1 MQKVAIGIG
10 IILILNSA
18 AVSITTSLTLGNFL
32 PAIIG
37 VVIISYT
44 LLYKKIKAHTPKYVQ
59 ILIKSA
65 MALFAA
71 TFAFSSFTVYK
82 NSVRIPPDG
91 ADAVI
96 VLGAGLNGKD
106 VSLTLAHRLDAAI
119 EYHNKNPESIIVVSG
134 GQGPN
139 EIIPEALAMKNY
151 LTENGIDEKYIL
163 MEDKS
168 SRTVENFEFSK
179 DILDKYFNRE
189 YTVIYVTNGFHIFRA
204 GMIAEKT
211 GLNAYGL
218 SSESVLWLE
227 PTNYIREYFSLI
239 KYFLLDN

>member
-1 MQKVAIGIG
+1 
-10 IILILNSA
+10 
-18 AVSITTSLTLGNFL
+18 
-32 PAIIG
+32 
-37 VVIISYT
+37 
-44 LLYKKIKAHTPKYVQ
+44 
-59 ILIKSA
+59 
-65 MALFAA
+65 
-71 TFAFSSFTVYK
+71 
-82 NSVRIPPDG
+82 
-91 ADAVI
+91 
-96 VLGAGLNGKD
+96 
-106 VSLTLAHRLDAAI
+106 
-119 EYHNKNPESIIVVSG
+119 
-134 GQGPN
+134 
-139 EIIPEALAMKNY
+139 MKNY

-179 DILDKYFNRE
+179 DILDKYFNKE